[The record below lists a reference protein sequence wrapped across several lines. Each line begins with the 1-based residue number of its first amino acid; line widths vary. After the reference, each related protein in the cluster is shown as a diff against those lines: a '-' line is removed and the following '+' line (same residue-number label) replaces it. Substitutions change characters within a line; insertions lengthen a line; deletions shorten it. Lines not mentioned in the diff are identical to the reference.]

1 MNEIYWITRLDN
13 LYNFS
18 TAVTAISIIAI
29 VIMGIVLINTVWIE
43 ENPDAAKVTKK
54 WIKLPILLVLCG
66 SMCLVFL
73 PTTKEALVILGVGG
87 TVDYIKENE
96 TIKELPDKCVK
107 ALDAWVESLSEEE
120 K

>member
-13 LYNFS
+13 LYALS
-18 TAVTAISIIAI
+18 TVITLLSMIAI
-29 VIMGIVLINTVWIE
+29 IVMGIVLINTVWIE

-54 WIKLPILLVLCG
+54 WIKLPILLVVCG
-66 SMCLVFL
+66 SIGLVFL

-120 K
+120 